1 MKLRS
6 NKIINSGAA
15 PVRNQAE
22 FVADITIP
30 DGTHVLANDTI
41 VKTWSLRNCGN
52 TTWTDDIVI
61 VHQEGSLY
69 GDVSSIPVPQ
79 ASPGEIVEVTVVLQ
93 TQGLEPGNHRSVY
106 RITDANGP
114 LGTLWCQIILI
125 PNYVCK
131 SCSNSAC
138 IYADNTI
145 NNDTTN
151 NKVVIS
157 KKYNLRSNKNRTN
170 NGIVQIAKYFLERV
184 ADDYSDTNIICDK
197 CQNNIINVSDI
208 KSLSRKLIK
217 SIYVTKLFEMFISKD
232 YHEDF
237 NFICKN
243 ENFKHT
249 LRLKLKSFYNN
260 TLLAP
265 IDYYWKGSNYYYKQ
279 IFGIDIIL
287 EDIIPIEIYNKRNEL
302 FLNDAICGHPMAS
315 DG

>member
-6 NKIINSGAA
+6 NKIINSVATRA
-15 PVRNQAE
+15 RNQVE

-30 DGTHVLANDTI
+30 DSAHVFNEDL

-52 TTWTDDIVI
+52 TTWKDDIVI
-61 VHQEGSLY
+61 VYQEGSLY

-79 ASPGEIVEVTVVLQ
+79 ASPGEIVEVTVVLH
-93 TQGLEPGNHRSVY
+93 TQGLKPGNHHTVY
-106 RITDANGP
+106 HITDANGP

-138 IYADNTI
+138 IYVDNTI
-145 NNDTTN
+145 NNDITN

-170 NGIVQIAKYFLERV
+170 NGIVQIAKYFLERI

-197 CQNNIINVSDI
+197 CQNNIIYVSDI
-208 KSLSRKLIK
+208 KSLSRTLIK
-217 SIYVTKLFEMFISKD
+217 SIYVTKLFELIISEE
-232 YHEDF
+232 YHEEF
-237 NFICKN
+237 NYICNNNKR
-243 ENFKHT
+243 FKHT
-249 LRLKLKSFYNN
+249 VGLKLKSFYNN
-260 TLLAP
+260 TQLAP
-265 IDYYWKGSNYYYKQ
+265 FDYYWKGSNYYYKQ